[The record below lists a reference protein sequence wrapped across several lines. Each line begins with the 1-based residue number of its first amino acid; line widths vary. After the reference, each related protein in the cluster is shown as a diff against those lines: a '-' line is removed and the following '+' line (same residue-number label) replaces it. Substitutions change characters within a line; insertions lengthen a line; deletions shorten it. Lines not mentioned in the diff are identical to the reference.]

1 MSRGRVCGFKRALG
15 YTVSWLSTSKIG
27 LYGCVIGTLGLVV
40 VVVVIVVVLVVGC
53 GL

>member
-1 MSRGRVCGFKRALG
+1 MSRGIVSYFKGALG

-27 LYGCVIGTLGLVV
+27 LYGCVIGTLGMV
-40 VVVVIVVVLVVGC
+40 VVVVIAVVLVVGC

>member
-27 LYGCVIGTLGLVV
+27 LYGCVIGTLGMV
-40 VVVVIVVVLVVGC
+40 VVVVIAVVLVVGC